1 MYHRYKNLPSIG
13 SFIRAGLLHR
23 LDKGTD
29 GFMIIAKSER
39 GLAHFKHLF
48 QQKSTAKKITDKE
61 AVHLHKFYRA
71 IVSITPAGQEFLDS
85 IELPHYIKEDVHA
98 KVPYYV
104 PKMGI
109 SKIVDV
115 AMQGETAIVNLEILT
130 GRTHQIRYHLS
141 NHGLPIV

>member
-39 GLAHFKHLF
+39 GLAHFKQLF
-48 QQKSTAKKITDKE
+48 QQKSTAKKIADKE

-71 IVSITPAGQEFLDS
+71 IVSLTPTGREFLDS
-85 IELPHYIKEDVHA
+85 IETPYYIQEIVHA

-109 SKIVDV
+109 SKILDYSIQDEKAV
-115 AMQGETAIVNLEILT
+115 INLEILT
-130 GRTHQIRYHLS
+130 
-141 NHGLPIV
+141 